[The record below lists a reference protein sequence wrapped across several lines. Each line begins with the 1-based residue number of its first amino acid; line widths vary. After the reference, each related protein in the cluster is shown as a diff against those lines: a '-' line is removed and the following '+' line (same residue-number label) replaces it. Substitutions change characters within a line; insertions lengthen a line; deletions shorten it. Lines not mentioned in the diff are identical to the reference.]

1 MQQQSGQEILN
12 SGKIWEEQREY
23 GKAIDRYLE
32 ITEQHFQN
40 KEQLEEIW
48 NNAFNLSM
56 NFAKD
61 KLNDV
66 VNILGNRLLNI

>member
-40 KEQLEEIW
+40 
-48 NNAFNLSM
+48 NNPFII
-56 NFAKD
+56 FE
-61 KLNDV
+61 V
-66 VNILGNRLLNI
+66 I

>member
-1 MQQQSGQEILN
+1 VQQQSGQEILN

-48 NNAFNLSM
+48 NNAFNLAM

>member
-48 NNAFNLSM
+48 NNAFNLAM

>member
-48 NNAFNLSM
+48 NNAFNLAM
-56 NFAKD
+56 NFSKD